1 MPWHCNLILMYYDII
16 QVESVDENGNTI
28 VTLEP
33 QTVPP
38 VYDDIKPEDMS
49 LENQQK
55 ANLTLN
61 KVRTKQPSQL
71 SISDNVGSQI
81 VQKGETLVLVDPV
94 SDPVSDPASEPIP
107 EPDPEPKK

>member
-1 MPWHCNLILMYYDII
+1 MPWHCNLIIMYYDII

-55 ANLTLN
+55 AGLTLN
-61 KVRTKQPSQL
+61 KARTKQPSQL
-71 SISDNVGSQI
+71 SVSDNVGSQI
-81 VQKGETLVLVDPV
+81 VQKGESLQFVE
-94 SDPVSDPASEPIP
+94 PASEPAP
-107 EPDPEPKK
+107 EPDPEPNKE

>member
-1 MPWHCNLILMYYDII
+1 MYYDII

-38 VYDDIKPEDMS
+38 VYDDITPEDMS

-81 VQKGETLVLVDPV
+81 VQKGETLVF
-94 SDPVSDPASEPIP
+94 S
-107 EPDPEPKK
+107 DPEPEPTSESSSESNPESNKE